1 MSIRQLG
8 NGADPGNKG
17 IYYNAFALPILTGSP
32 LHTHTHT
39 HTHTQQLLE
48 ELQEKEQDI
57 EALQSYASLLVQ
69 RIVEQAPDLLES
81 IIQLQETQTIT

>member
-1 MSIRQLG
+1 MGRTLG
-8 NGADPGNKG
+8 TRVYTITHLHFP
-17 IYYNAFALPILTGSP
+17 YLLALPST
-32 LHTHTHT
+32 HTHTHT
-39 HTHTQQLLE
+39 HTHKLLE

>member
-1 MSIRQLG
+1 MGRTLG
-8 NGADPGNKG
+8 TRVYTITHLHFP
-17 IYYNAFALPILTGSP
+17 YSLALPS
-32 LHTHTHT
+32 THT

-81 IIQLQETQTIT
+81 IIQLQETQTST

>member
-1 MSIRQLG
+1 MHHTLITHSSSQSS
-8 NGADPGNKG
+8 
-17 IYYNAFALPILTGSP
+17 YTLTGSP
-32 LHTHTHT
+32 PLPCPHTHTPQ
-39 HTHTQQLLE
+39 QQLLE

-81 IIQLQETQTIT
+81 IIQLQESQTTS

>member
-1 MSIRQLG
+1 MLAKSVKSKIRIVGRKIMATKYHDLY
-8 NGADPGNKG
+8 K
-17 IYYNAFALPILTGSP
+17 ISYTRK
-32 LHTHTHT
+32 THT